1 MPSVY
6 KTLTIF
12 VILANKTI
20 NISANL
26 TNQKHFATLCQN
38 QNSTIPKNHMIKKRM
53 SDTLNKEGQ
62 ICFQHCLNCLRG
74 IFYFSHCILT
84 AQRVSKTAFSEGG
97 RECFER
103 MAQGDKAAKDK
114 LIEHNLRLVAHII
127 KKYYSNSTDQE
138 DLISIG
144 TIGLI
149 KAVSTFDHKKGC
161 RFATYGSRCV
171 ENEILMHFRSQKK
184 SANDIHFD
192 EPVDSDKDGNQLCLI
207 DIIADGE
214 DVADKI
220 ELSIRSEQLYRYIES
235 SLDERE
241 RQIVTLRYGLFGQ
254 PQLPQREVAKR
265 LGISRSYVSRIE
277 KKALKL
283 LKDRFDKQ

>member
-1 MPSVY
+1 MAFDGI
-6 KTLTIF
+6 TIAAM
-12 VILANKTI
+12 VKELHL
-20 NISANL
+20 NL
-26 TNQKHFATLCQN
+26 
-38 QNSTIPKNHMIKKRM
+38 
-53 SDTLNKEGQ
+53 D
-62 ICFQHCLNCLRG
+62 
-74 IFYFSHCILT
+74 
-84 AQRVSKTAFSEGG
+84 GG
-97 RECFER
+97 RFNKI
-103 MAQGDKAAKDK
+103 AQPEADELLITGKAA
-114 LIEHNLRLVAHII
+114 N
-127 KKYYSNSTDQE
+127 
-138 DLISIG
+138 
-144 TIGLI
+144 
-149 KAVSTFDHKKGC
+149 AV
-161 RFATYGSRCV
+161 RPYCV
-171 ENEILMHFRSQKK
+171 
-184 SANDIHFD
+184 NDIHFD

>member
-1 MPSVY
+1 MIELINFLGQY
-6 KTLTIF
+6 LCF
-12 VILANKTI
+12 FILHICGNGSFPKPLSEKEEHEYLVRSAKGDI
-20 NISANL
+20 EARNIL
-26 TNQKHFATLCQN
+26 
-38 QNSTIPKNHMIKKRM
+38 
-53 SDTLNKEGQ
+53 
-62 ICFQHCLNCLRG
+62 
-74 IFYFSHCILT
+74 
-84 AQRVSKTAFSEGG
+84 V
-97 RECFER
+97 
-103 MAQGDKAAKDK
+103 
-114 LIEHNLRLVAHII
+114 EHNLRLVAHII

>member
-1 MPSVY
+1 MFSALFELLTGNFLFFALHFDSRSVFP
-6 KTLTIF
+6 KPL
-12 VILANKTI
+12 
-20 NISANL
+20 SA
-26 TNQKHFATLCQN
+26 
-38 QNSTIPKNHMIKKRM
+38 
-53 SDTLNKEGQ
+53 KE
-62 ICFQHCLNCLRG
+62 
-74 IFYFSHCILT
+74 
-84 AQRVSKTAFSEGG
+84 E

-161 RFATYGSRCV
+161 R
-171 ENEILMHFRSQKK
+171 
-184 SANDIHFD
+184 
-192 EPVDSDKDGNQLCLI
+192 
-207 DIIADGE
+207 
-214 DVADKI
+214 
-220 ELSIRSEQLYRYIES
+220 
-235 SLDERE
+235 
-241 RQIVTLRYGLFGQ
+241 
-254 PQLPQREVAKR
+254 

>member
-1 MPSVY
+1 MFSALFELLTGNFLFFALHFDSRSVFP
-6 KTLTIF
+6 KPL
-12 VILANKTI
+12 
-20 NISANL
+20 SA
-26 TNQKHFATLCQN
+26 
-38 QNSTIPKNHMIKKRM
+38 
-53 SDTLNKEGQ
+53 KE
-62 ICFQHCLNCLRG
+62 
-74 IFYFSHCILT
+74 
-84 AQRVSKTAFSEGG
+84 E

-103 MAQGDKAAKDK
+103 MAQGDKAAK
-114 LIEHNLRLVAHII
+114 
-127 KKYYSNSTDQE
+127 

>member
-1 MPSVY
+1 MFSALFELLTGNFLFFALHFDSRSVFP
-6 KTLTIF
+6 KPL
-12 VILANKTI
+12 
-20 NISANL
+20 SA
-26 TNQKHFATLCQN
+26 
-38 QNSTIPKNHMIKKRM
+38 
-53 SDTLNKEGQ
+53 KE
-62 ICFQHCLNCLRG
+62 
-74 IFYFSHCILT
+74 
-84 AQRVSKTAFSEGG
+84 E

-149 KAVSTFDHKKGC
+149 KAVSTFDHKK
-161 RFATYGSRCV
+161 
-171 ENEILMHFRSQKK
+171 LMHFRSQKK

>member
-1 MPSVY
+1 MAC
-6 KTLTIF
+6 F
-12 VILANKTI
+12 VVGGGEAVAVTAVRSIV
-20 NISANL
+20 
-26 TNQKHFATLCQN
+26 
-38 QNSTIPKNHMIKKRM
+38 KK
-53 SDTLNKEGQ
+53 KEME
-62 ICFQHCLNCLRG
+62 RG
-74 IFYFSHCILT
+74 I
-84 AQRVSKTAFSEGG
+84 V
-97 RECFER
+97 
-103 MAQGDKAAKDK
+103 
-114 LIEHNLRLVAHII
+114 
-127 KKYYSNSTDQE
+127 
-138 DLISIG
+138 
-144 TIGLI
+144 
-149 KAVSTFDHKKGC
+149 
-161 RFATYGSRCV
+161 
-171 ENEILMHFRSQKK
+171 
-184 SANDIHFD
+184 
-192 EPVDSDKDGNQLCLI
+192 DKDGNQLCLI

>member
-1 MPSVY
+1 
-6 KTLTIF
+6 
-12 VILANKTI
+12 
-20 NISANL
+20 
-26 TNQKHFATLCQN
+26 
-38 QNSTIPKNHMIKKRM
+38 
-53 SDTLNKEGQ
+53 
-62 ICFQHCLNCLRG
+62 
-74 IFYFSHCILT
+74 
-84 AQRVSKTAFSEGG
+84 
-97 RECFER
+97 
-103 MAQGDKAAKDK
+103 
-114 LIEHNLRLVAHII
+114 
-127 KKYYSNSTDQE
+127 
-138 DLISIG
+138 
-144 TIGLI
+144 
-149 KAVSTFDHKKGC
+149 
-161 RFATYGSRCV
+161 
-171 ENEILMHFRSQKK
+171 MHFRSQKK

-235 SLDERE
+235 SLD
-241 RQIVTLRYGLFGQ
+241 GLFGQ